1 MSFKLLK
8 ETISLLEEE
17 QILESIA
24 LFENVAIAMQPY
36 VAILNAAAESGE
48 NPFDPANKKLKKPIP
63 VDGFSA
69 FLSGLKVL
77 SDRET
82 RRNAYAEDFGSTQ
95 KDFEFISAI
104 GKNAK
109 SFGEDKNQTAQQR
122 VMEIGRSAKNI
133 YNEFKDRIGN
143 WADEKIR
150 KALVAEIKKLV
161 TDWDRQTNAI
171 KTEYNKLKLSK

>member
-1 MSFKLLK
+1 MSFKLLR
-8 ETISLLEEE
+8 ETISLYEEE

-24 LFENVAIAMQPY
+24 LFENVAVAMQPY
-36 VAILNAAAESGE
+36 VAILNTSVDSADS
-48 NPFDPANKKLKKPIP
+48 PFDPNNKKVKKPIP
-63 VDGFSA
+63 ADGFAA

-95 KDFEFISAI
+95 KDFEFISSI
-104 GKNAK
+104 GKSAK
-109 SFGEDKNQTAQQR
+109 SFGEDGNKTAQQR
-122 VMEIGRSAKNI
+122 VMDIGRQAKNI
-133 YNEFKDRIGN
+133 YNEFKDKIGN

-150 KALVAEIKKLV
+150 KAFIAEVKKLV

-171 KTEYNKLKLSK
+171 KTEYNKLKLK